1 MYRARQ
7 AACSAMTTVTG
18 APVAAERNERVCRQV
33 CAARRCLRPALTPRA
48 RAAPGNGITFKT
60 TLKGMSKLNNAAL
73 GDLWIPVASLIALG
87 VALGIGCRDLVPPPP
102 LHSANPPL
110 PTLQM

>member
-1 MYRARQ
+1 
-7 AACSAMTTVTG
+7 
-18 APVAAERNERVCRQV
+18 
-33 CAARRCLRPALTPRA
+33 
-48 RAAPGNGITFKT
+48 
-60 TLKGMSKLNNAAL
+60 MSKLNNAAL

>member
-1 MYRARQ
+1 
-7 AACSAMTTVTG
+7 
-18 APVAAERNERVCRQV
+18 
-33 CAARRCLRPALTPRA
+33 
-48 RAAPGNGITFKT
+48 
-60 TLKGMSKLNNAAL
+60 MSKLNNAAL

-87 VALGIGCRDLVPPPP
+87 VALGIGCRDLVPPPA

>member
-1 MYRARQ
+1 MAPLS
-7 AACSAMTTVTG
+7 AACS
-18 APVAAERNERVCRQV
+18 
-33 CAARRCLRPALTPRA
+33 PALTARA
-48 RAAPGNGITFKT
+48 PAAPGNGITFKT

-102 LHSANPPL
+102 ASLGRSAPL
-110 PTLQM
+110 TLM